1 MIRKGPGLPWILLA
15 LWIFSGPGP
24 ASAAAAPPAREVLQK
39 MDDLYRGQTSR
50 GEIEMTVET
59 PDWKRTLDLKV
70 WSEGMDK
77 TFVVIRSPK
86 KDAGIA
92 TLRVGRDMWN
102 FFPRINKV
110 LQVPPSMMMGSWMG
124 SDFTNDDLV
133 KESSLLKD
141 YQARYVEGK
150 GQAGTRTLELTPKAQ
165 TATVWAKI
173 RMTFRTANLLPV
185 EEAYYD
191 GQGKEVRV
199 LKFSSV
205 QKVGDRLIPMEMELD
220 PLTKP
225 GNRTKLLYR
234 SLEFDLPL
242 DASVFSLQN
251 LRRER

>member
-1 MIRKGPGLPWILLA
+1 MPPKSPFLKWLLA
-15 LWIFSGPGP
+15 PFLALLCLGRLG
-24 ASAAAAPPAREVLQK
+24 AQDRPPVRELLRR
-39 MDDLYRGQTSR
+39 MDGLYRGQTSR
-50 GEIEMTVET
+50 GEIEMTVKT

-77 TFVVIRSPK
+77 TFVVIRSPR

-133 KESSLLKD
+133 KESSLAGD
-141 YQARYVEGK
+141 YQARYDDREGPP
-150 GQAGTRTLELTPKAQ
+150 GTWTLELTPKAQ
-165 TATVWAKI
+165 TATVWARI
-173 RMTFRTANLLPV
+173 LLSVRPGDLLPV
-185 EEAYYD
+185 EEAYFD
-191 GQGKEVRV
+191 GRGRKVRV
-199 LKFSSV
+199 MKFGSIRR
-205 QKVGDRLIPMEMELD
+205 VGNRLIPMEMELD

-225 GNRTKLLYR
+225 GDSTELLYR

-242 DASVFSLQN
+242 DPLVFSLQN